1 MERPV
6 RALVVGVGAMGA
18 MCTRFMHDR
27 GVEIAGAVS
36 RESHVGEDLGVVC
49 GLARPLGVT
58 VGSDLEAALSA
69 LRPDIAVACVATFVA
84 DMFDIIAPCL
94 RYGVN
99 VITTAEELLFSWRT
113 QPSLTAELDRLARD
127 HGATLVGSGYTDY
140 FWGGEVFQLAG
151 CCHDIRLIEGVG
163 QFNIDDYGPQVARNN
178 HVGESVEEFSKAF
191 AGGGPPAFFQ
201 TVGDLLCA
209 HLGLTVAEV
218 RETIRPATEEVD
230 VECAALATTVSA
242 GDVTGKVTVV
252 DVDTSEGTKLHLE
265 LRERLYRPGE
275 TDLNR
280 WVIHGTPDAVL
291 ENPRPATDVL
301 TCATVVNRIPDV
313 LGAPPGYVTVDRLPP
328 LRFRHRPL
336 VVSDDPSAG
345 RP

>member
-6 RALVVGVGAMGA
+6 RALIVGLGAMGT
-18 MCTRFMHDR
+18 MCARFMLDK
-27 GVEIAGAVS
+27 GVELVGAVS
-36 RESHVGEDLGVVC
+36 RVTHVGDDLGEAC
-49 GLARPLGVT
+49 GLGRSLGVT
-58 VGSDLEAALSA
+58 VGDDLEGALAAA
-69 LRPDIAVACVATFVA
+69 RPDIAVACVATYVR
-84 DMFDIIAPCL
+84 DMFDVVSPCL
-94 RYGVN
+94 RHGVD

-113 QPSLTAELDRLARD
+113 EPALTDALDRLARD

-178 HVGESVEEFSKAF
+178 HVGDTVGEFSEAF
-191 AGGGPPAFFQ
+191 SGGDRPAFFQ

-209 HLGLTVAEV
+209 HLGLTVTGVKESV
-218 RETIRPATEEVD
+218 LPATEDVD
-230 VECAALATTVSA
+230 VECVALGTTVRR
-242 GDVTGKVTVV
+242 GDVTGKITVV
-252 DVDTSEGTKLHLE
+252 DVDTRQGTALHLE
-265 LRERLYRPGE
+265 LRERLYLPGE

-313 LGAPPGYVTVDRLPP
+313 LGAPSGYVTVDRLPP
-328 LRFRHRPL
+328 LRFRRGPL
-336 VVSDDPSAG
+336 VVDGEGSP
-345 RP
+345 